1 MVPAAPGGLAGT
13 PDQPIFRS
21 PRAREGLAVVQPLGE
36 LRHQRRHLLA
46 QLRVE
51 PEPLDPEIIDLQ
63 VEPAGILDDD
73 LPVIATHRCPAE
85 LDADIV
91 HGHHAVVED
100 EPAVDV
106 VHPQLDRPAGVQVLG
121 LRRPHDHQPD
131 VRLRP
136 RIDHDVRLVLDVPA
150 STSTVA
156 VTSQAPE
163 GLIVRQAFFHSVGSA
178 LRSSSLNGR
187 FSAFRSTWTLSG

>member
-1 MVPAAPGGLAGT
+1 MTCVELPLDVLQRDARLDLVVVEDHLDVVPAAPGGLAGDAR
-13 PDQPIFRS
+13 PADLQVA
-21 PRAREGLAVVQPLGE
+21 PRGEGPAVVQPLGE

-51 PEPLDPEIIDLQ
+51 PELLDPEVVDLQ
-63 VEPAGILDDD
+63 VEPAGVLDDD
-73 LPVIATHRCPAE
+73 RPVVEPHRRAAE
-85 LDADIV
+85 LDAHVV

-106 VHPQLDRPAGVQVLG
+106 VHPQLDQPAGVQVLG
-121 LRRPHDHQPD
+121 LRRPHDDQPD
-131 VRLRP
+131 GRLRQ
-136 RIDHDVRLVLDVPA
+136 RIDHDVRLVRFGPA

-163 GLIVRQAFFHSVGSA
+163 G
-178 LRSSSLNGR
+178 
-187 FSAFRSTWTLSG
+187 